1 MQGYTLPPELKL
13 PVADSPGIGVVLLP
27 ESLDWNLIRSLSGK
41 LAEELRSLVPLAFYN
56 KQLYLGSFSALT
68 EADLRRLRE
77 KLPCDIRALT
87 LASSEVRRW
96 WQIGRERLPEYFQ
109 SAGGGGLEPL
119 AASEPSVAITIGS
132 DGTPEGKRISAQ
144 LQRLLNEALKSRAS
158 DIHLESQEDGLRV
171 RFRIDGLLREMG
183 TFPVAESKALI
194 SRVKVLAELDIAN
207 HRSPQDGRVTQE
219 INGQLVDL
227 RVSTLPCLHGE
238 KAVLRLLPKNNTFT
252 LLEELGF
259 DAADLATY
267 RGWLSRAQGLIL
279 ITGPTGSGK
288 TSTLYTSLRGIL
300 KPECNIV
307 TIEDPIEYQLAG
319 INQVQVHPK
328 AGLTF
333 ASGLR
338 SILRQDPDIIMV
350 GEIRD
355 LETAQTVFQA
365 AMTGHLVLCTLHT
378 NDAPSAVSRLLDM
391 QVEPYLIAGALVG
404 VVAQRLVRRVCRHC
418 GEPYCPDSVDLQR
431 LKLDAHPEYANVPL
445 EWKRARGCQ
454 HCFGSGYFGRE
465 GIFEVME
472 VDNHLQGLIH
482 ARASNAEITTY
493 LRARNIRSLPEA
505 GIAKVMEGS
514 TTIEELL
521 RVVSV

>member
-1 MQGYTLPPELKL
+1 MQSSSLPPELKL
-13 PVADSPGIGVVLLP
+13 PVADSPGIGVVLIP
-27 ESLDWNLIRSLSGK
+27 ETLDWNLIRSLAGK
-41 LAEELRSLVPLAFYN
+41 LGEDLRSVVPLAFYN
-56 KQLYLGSFSALT
+56 RQLYLGSFNVLS
-68 EADLRRLRE
+68 EMEQRRVRE
-77 KLPCDIRALT
+77 KISCDIRLVN
-87 LASSEVRRW
+87 LAASEVRRW
-96 WQIGRERLPEYFQ
+96 WNIGRERLPEYFQ
-109 SAGGGGLEPL
+109 AAAGSFETGS
-119 AASEPSVAITIGS
+119 SEPTITIGS
-132 DGTPEGKRISAQ
+132 DGTAEGKRVSSQ
-144 LQRLLNEALKSRAS
+144 LQRLLNEALRSRAS

-183 TFPVAESKALI
+183 VFPVAESKALI

-207 HRSPQDGRVTQE
+207 HRTPQDGRVTQE

-252 LLEELGF
+252 ALEELGYS
-259 DAADLATY
+259 AADLA
-267 RGWLSRAQGLIL
+267 RFRNWLGRAQGLVL

-288 TSTLYTSLRGIL
+288 TSTLYTSLREIL
-300 KPECNIV
+300 RPESNIV
-307 TIEDPIEYQLAG
+307 TIEDPIEYQLPG
-319 INQVQVHPK
+319 INQVQVHPR

-365 AMTGHLVLCTLHT
+365 AMTGHLVLSTLHT

-391 QVEPYLIAGALVG
+391 QVEPYLIAGALLG

-418 GEPYCPDSVDLQR
+418 GISYAPDSLDLQR
-431 LKLDAHPEYANVPL
+431 LKLDSHPEYAQMPI
-445 EWKRARGCQ
+445 EWKRASGCQ
-454 HCFGSGYFGRE
+454 HCFGSGYYGRE

-472 VDNHLQGLIH
+472 IDEHLRGLIH
-482 ARASNAEITTY
+482 ARSSNGEITSY
-493 LRARNIRSLPEA
+493 LRARGIRSLPEA
-505 GIAKVMEGS
+505 GVAKVMEGS